1 MTDANT
7 YRVLASRDQGILPP
21 VLLGKAI
28 AATASDL
35 AKELV
40 KYALPASAGLLIV
53 TPSTAV
59 FGVAVEMLVGR
70 LFEQNQALHDEFKA
84 KVDTVLAE
92 PLKTACKQLTDI
104 ARIKT
109 TDEQTLGQI
118 DRQLDVVYDTLIKA
132 LSYAEENDRE
142 SRLTITAYL
151 ALAAA
156 LMKGG
161 KEFAQLHISSLR
173 EEAVRIRV
181 ECERFAQ
188 DYAWLVKLA
197 DEYGEKMRLSDS
209 FDDFWDGPGVSPR
222 QRLTGVYAR
231 TATGYRSEA
240 EQCQRMLHAIKDVP
254 GDIETFCEFLKPIL
268 ADRLSVFRP

>member
-7 YRVLASRDQGILPP
+7 YRLLASRDQGILPP

-118 DRQLDVVYDTLIKA
+118 DRQLDVVYDTLPEA
-132 LSYAEENDRE
+132 ACGFAYAAPVWD
-142 SRLTITAYL
+142 TAP
-151 ALAAA
+151 
-156 LMKGG
+156 
-161 KEFAQLHISSLR
+161 S
-173 EEAVRIRV
+173 
-181 ECERFAQ
+181 
-188 DYAWLVKLA
+188 W
-197 DEYGEKMRLSDS
+197 
-209 FDDFWDGPGVSPR
+209 PP
-222 QRLTGVYAR
+222 
-231 TATGYRSEA
+231 
-240 EQCQRMLHAIKDVP
+240 
-254 GDIETFCEFLKPIL
+254 
-268 ADRLSVFRP
+268 